1 MVLAPDICS
10 VPPDLCLPHLSRDR
24 GIVELETD
32 AGSAGQ
38 RLMQTIPKYRDTEI
52 YHQLYLPLNWYPGL
66 FYPVLIEYPG
76 NGPYQNEYGD
86 HCSSLLE
93 DSKLG
98 YGTSAGYD
106 SIWLCLPYLNQ
117 LGTANVRR
125 WWGDPPNYDPT
136 ERWIIANGQ

>member
-1 MVLAPDICS
+1 MVLAPDICP

-66 FYPVLIEYPG
+66 FYPGLIEYPG

-106 SIWLCLPYLNQ
+106 FTGFACPI
-117 LGTANVRR
+117 
-125 WWGDPPNYDPT
+125 
-136 ERWIIANGQ
+136 

>member
-66 FYPVLIEYPG
+66 FYPVLIEYAG
-76 NGPYQNEYGD
+76 NGYF
-86 HCSSLLE
+86 HLLE
-93 DSKLG
+93 SEPKALG
-98 YGTSAGYD
+98 SGVIT
-106 SIWLCLPYLNQ
+106 LN
-117 LGTANVRR
+117 V
-125 WWGDPPNYDPT
+125 
-136 ERWIIANGQ
+136 